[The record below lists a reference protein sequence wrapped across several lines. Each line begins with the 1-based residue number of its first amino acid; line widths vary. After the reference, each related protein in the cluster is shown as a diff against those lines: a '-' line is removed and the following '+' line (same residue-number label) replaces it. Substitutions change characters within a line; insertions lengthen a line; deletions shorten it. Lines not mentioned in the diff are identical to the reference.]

1 MKGIFYGWWIVAAS
15 FFIALYVAG
24 TIFYGF
30 TAFFEPIVEEF
41 GWSYTEV
48 SIGASLRGL
57 EMGILAPII
66 GFLVDRFGSRKLVL
80 FGIIT
85 LGLGFILISQTQSLI
100 TLYAGFLL
108 LSLGAGGCTSVV
120 LYTAVAN
127 WFKRHIGRAL
137 GIAAC
142 GFGSGGLMVPLVS
155 LLIDIYDWRTT
166 LIILALGIWVIGIPL
181 ALVIRDKPEQYGY
194 LPDGGVMHVS
204 NTDYQADSE
213 PTEASFSDL
222 IKGRTLWFI
231 SLAESIRWII
241 LTAVVIHIM
250 PYLSSIG
257 IPRASAA
264 LVAAAVPLISLVGRF
279 GFGWLGDIFDKRYLM
294 AITYLLTGMGMI
306 ALSFASTSAVLFTFA
321 ILFAVALGGGV
332 TLRGAMLSDYFGR
345 SSFGR
350 ALGITMGA
358 SAIGGIIGP
367 TLAGLTFDITGS
379 YKLIWLVY
387 CGLTAISMTLILL
400 LRPTKNTVFELGH
413 NTS

>member
-1 MKGIFYGWWIVAAS
+1 MKGVFYGWWIVAAS
-15 FFIALYVAG
+15 FFIALYIAG

-57 EMGILAPII
+57 EMGVLAPLI

-80 FGIIT
+80 FGVIT
-85 LGLGFILISQTQSLI
+85 VGLGLILISQTQSLM
-100 TLYAGFLL
+100 TLYSGFLL

-142 GFGSGGLMVPLVS
+142 GFGSGGLMVPLIPW
-155 LLIDIYDWRTT
+155 LIDVYDWRTT

-194 LPDGGVMHVS
+194 LPDGGIMPISTPDCTV
-204 NTDYQADSE
+204 DPE
-213 PTEASFSDL
+213 PAETSFSAL

-231 SLAESIRWII
+231 SLAELIRWII

-257 IPRASAA
+257 VPRASAA
-264 LVAAAVPLISLVGRF
+264 LVAAAVPLISLIGRF
-279 GFGWLGDIFDKRYLM
+279 GFGWLADTFDKRYLM

-306 ALSFASTSAVLFTFA
+306 ALSFASTTVVIFIFVIFFA
-321 ILFAVALGGGV
+321 IALGGGV

-345 SSFGR
+345 SSFGK

-358 SAIGGIIGP
+358 SAVGGIIGP
-367 TLAGLTFDITGS
+367 TLAGLTFDITGG

-387 CGLTAISMTLILL
+387 CGLTAISTALILL
-400 LRPTKNTVFELGH
+400 LRPAKNTILELD
-413 NTS
+413 NSAS